1 MLGEILKI
9 LQNQQY
15 SILVKRFNR
24 PFNLKETSIIFLGR
38 VIKTLQGIFFYVKE
52 FLTFI
57 PSMFDNNLNSVI
69 S

>member
-24 PFNLKETSIIFLGR
+24 PLNLKETSIIFLGR

>member
-24 PFNLKETSIIFLGR
+24 PLNLKETSIIFLGR
-38 VIKTLQGIFFYVKE
+38 VIKTLQGIFLYVKE